1 MIAKRKT
8 SSLRTPFSAL
18 RRSHTHVLPS
28 PSSLLL
34 LLLVAAT
41 CCMFGSV
48 DTFGVLAFST
58 PARRTQSFSTMPVM
72 ATSSRSISADASSPT
87 EAADDYLA
95 SSSSSADL
103 NVLQPTPADLVL
115 HNWCTQTAGIALS
128 PSIQICTT
136 PHSVAGRGLFAAH
149 DVEKGEVLA
158 LIPREV
164 VLGVDNCRDQMGSV
178 DGQVEE
184 DVMSMNSKNKSGRKR
199 RWIKHVLS
207 KLSFRRRGGNSRT
220 SRSSEST
227 SEITDETTM
236 WAPILTKYALQA
248 KASKHPWSE
257 WIEQWNRCDPM
268 HDAYLK
274 MGPILKIVGNGSPEH
289 QMMMEELIGDT
300 ATKIQEMMP
309 HIDEKYLQ
317 AAISIRLSR
326 LEAHFRLLGF
336 ADDDNIDMD
345 EALRLYSL
353 ITSRAIELDSD
364 TTAVLPFYDLANHNL
379 DPNLGLEFVENDGD
393 NDGNANGVESAGF
406 YSIFARRDIVAGS
419 ELFFRYTKFD
429 EAMDSNAAMW
439 AAINW
444 GIPHYEEQYE
454 ERE

>member
-1 MIAKRKT
+1 MIIKRQS
-8 SSLRTPFSAL
+8 SSLYAHVNVL
-18 RRSHTHVLPS
+18 RQSHVLPPS
-28 PSSLLL
+28 SSLLL

-41 CCMFGSV
+41 CCMFGSGAGAGRAV
-48 DTFGVLAFST
+48 VGVHVLAFST
-58 PARRTQSFSTMPVM
+58 SARWTQTHSTMPVM
-72 ATSSRSISADASSPT
+72 ATAGSSMSADTTSPT
-87 EAADDYLA
+87 E
-95 SSSSSADL
+95 SSDHLKSSSADL
-103 NVLQPTPADLVL
+103 NFLQPTPADLAL

-136 PHSVAGRGLFAAH
+136 AQSVAGRGLFAAH
-149 DVEKGEVLA
+149 DVEKGEILA

-164 VLGVDNCRDQMGSV
+164 VLGVQNCRDQLDA
-178 DGQVEE
+178 DGEVE
-184 DVMSMNSKNKSGRKR
+184 DVMQINSKNRSGRKR
-199 RWIKHVLS
+199 RWIKNVLS

-220 SRSSEST
+220 SSSSQST

-326 LEAHFRLLGF
+326 LEQHFRLLGF
-336 ADDDNIDMD
+336 EDDSTIDLV

-379 DPNLGLEFVENDGD
+379 DPNLGLEYVENDGD
-393 NDGNANGVESAGF
+393 ANGVESAGF
-406 YSIFARRDIVAGS
+406 YSIFARRDIAAGS

-429 EAMDSNAAMW
+429 EIMDSNAAMW

-454 ERE
+454 TLE